1 MKPNQKKV
9 QRNVS
14 TFLRDMGAWLRQLD
28 TWQNCLIFMNSQ
40 KSSNSNLNPQFLYY
54 FKGSLDSACLSHMIC
69 LNDMYGQ
76 LDLKWQN
83 LQKRYCISYRDL
95 SANDIWETSAY
106 HFMVWIFS
114 QKSLKYLNVSGELV
128 SRDFLKKNFFV
139 SIYFK
144 FGFVYRRRTQKES
157 NKHQW
162 LHTCRPF
169 SNRRNVSTYKG
180 HLDMRIGQKAIIFRI
195 PVTKN
200 SRRVILDQLKYIWV
214 TINNENCFSHMWFIY
229 LISSRFRSYAQGL
242 QSTRNIQSFL
252 F

>member
-1 MKPNQKKV
+1 
-9 QRNVS
+9 
-14 TFLRDMGAWLRQLD
+14 
-28 TWQNCLIFMNSQ
+28 MNSQ
-40 KSSNSNLNPQFLYY
+40 KSSNANLNPQFLYH

-162 LHTCRPF
+162 LYTCRPF
-169 SNRRNVSTYKG
+169 SHRRNVSTYKG
-180 HLDMRIGQKAIIFRI
+180 HLDMRIGQRLSFSEYQNTRLKIVEGWFWINLNVYGWWLIMRI
-195 PVTKN
+195 AFPT
-200 SRRVILDQLKYIWV
+200 
-214 TINNENCFSHMWFIY
+214 C
-229 LISSRFRSYAQGL
+229 SSY
-242 QSTRNIQSFL
+242 N
-252 F
+252 